1 MKKAVSFLT
10 AILTLGALASC
21 AQTSTGTG
29 GTSGSGGSYTP
40 SGPKEITF
48 WHCIGHDKMNSLQ
61 RVIDEFNQAHAS
73 TDGYYVTAE
82 KIAGDYD
89 ALHDAIKTRL
99 NAGRIPSITMGY
111 PDSFAEY
118 LGDQGAD
125 RSMILNLD
133 TFIDNDANFHPETMV
148 PEYYAEGQS
157 YQYDG
162 TWSVPLYKSTEV
174 MYYNVDLFQSTNF
187 YRQHKDET
195 YGSYGAILGQ
205 PKTWDWDTLIYVAGE
220 IQAEL
225 GNQADFHA
233 VGYDSDANLFISQMA
248 QRNIP
253 YTTAEGEGSA
263 HYLFYAGGQPNEQL
277 VDLACDL
284 YELTSAGTAQE
295 RAMVTQGTYGTYA
308 SDLFLQQ
315 KVMFTIGSTGGSVYN
330 DPNGKFQA
338 ALVPVPSYQ
347 NNHKYIMQGPSL
359 CFFDTRDP
367 AKEAAA
373 WEFYSQFVSNPE
385 LNAGVAL
392 ENSYDPVRSSS
403 YDSQTYQA
411 WCAMGLVEDNGKPG
425 ASYSDNDNL
434 DAAMANRIPNLTS
447 IYAENEWYIT
457 SDVFMGSGTAR
468 EEIGMILTYANES
481 AASTTEAR
489 IREAIRRAAENCV
502 L

>member
-1 MKKAVSFLT
+1 MKKSVSLM
-10 AILTLGALASC
+10 AMVLTLGTLASC
-21 AQTSTGTG
+21 GPKTSNTG
-29 GTSGSGGSYTP
+29 GGESYHQA
-40 SGPKEITF
+40 GPKEITF
-48 WHCIGHDKMNSLQ
+48 WHCIGHDKMTSLE
-61 RVIDEFNQAHAS
+61 RVIEEFNKAHEN

-118 LGDQGAD
+118 IGNQGED
-125 RSMILNLD
+125 RSMILKLD
-133 TFIDNDANFHPETMV
+133 NFINSDSDFHPETMV
-148 PEYYAEGQS
+148 QEYYEEGQS

-174 MYYNVDLFQSTNF
+174 MYYNVDLFQSTKF
-187 YRQHKDET
+187 YQEHKDDT
-195 YGSYGAILGQ
+195 YGNYGAILGQ
-205 PKTWDWDTLIYVAGE
+205 PKTWDWDTLVYVANE
-220 IQAEL
+220 IQKEM

-233 VGYDSDANLFISQMA
+233 IGYDSDSNLFISQMA

-253 YTTAEGEGSA
+253 YTTAEGEGDA
-263 HYLFYAGGQPNEQL
+263 HYLFYEGGKPNDQL
-277 VDLACDL
+277 VDLACEL
-284 YELTSAGTAQE
+284 YDMAAAGTSQE
-295 RAMVTQGTYGTYA
+295 RSMVTQATYGTYA

-359 CFFDTRDP
+359 CFFNTRDS

-373 WEFYSQFVSNPE
+373 WEFYSQFVSDPE

-392 ENSYDPVRSSS
+392 ENSYDPVRTSS
-403 YDSQTYQA
+403 YDSQVYQQ
-411 WCAMGLVEDNGKPG
+411 WCAMGLVQDNGKPG
-425 ASYSDNDNL
+425 ASYSDQDNL

-468 EEIGMILTYANES
+468 EEIGMTLAYADQS
-481 AASTTEAR
+481 AQTTTEGKVRDALKR
-489 IREAIRRAAENCV
+489 VAENCV